1 VTKIIQ
7 QKKSGNEGGY
17 FMKRFVMLT
26 VLTMTACL
34 FLSGLAVAQ
43 DKQPDAT
50 IELSQGQVA
59 VGIGW
64 SWGEGVLTYK
74 GQKYPVKVDGLSVI
88 DIGITKAEA
97 AGKIYGLQKLE
108 DFDGIYTAATAEGT
122 LGGGAGATTMKNQ
135 NGVVINLVTKTQG
148 INLKLAPSGVKLTI
162 KK

>member
-1 VTKIIQ
+1 
-7 QKKSGNEGGY
+7 
-17 FMKRFVMLT
+17 MKRFVMLT
-26 VLTMTACL
+26 ALTMMTACL
-34 FLSGLAVAQ
+34 FLTGLAVAQ

-50 IELSQGQVA
+50 IELTQGQVA

-64 SWGEGVLTYK
+64 NWGEGVLTYK
-74 GQKYPVKVDGLSVI
+74 GQKYPVKVEGLSVI
-88 DIGITKAEA
+88 DVGITRAEA
-97 AGKIYGLQKLE
+97 AGKIYGLKKLE

-148 INLKLAPSGVKLTI
+148 INLKLAPSGVKIML

>member
-1 VTKIIQ
+1 
-7 QKKSGNEGGY
+7 
-17 FMKRFVMLT
+17 MKRCVMLT

-88 DIGITKAEA
+88 DVGITKAEA

-148 INLKLAPSGVKLTI
+148 INLKLAPSGVKLMI

>member
-1 VTKIIQ
+1 
-7 QKKSGNEGGY
+7 
-17 FMKRFVMLT
+17 MKRLVMLT
-26 VLTMTACL
+26 VLTMMTACF
-34 FLSGLAVAQ
+34 FLTGLAAAQ

-50 IELSQGQVA
+50 IELTQGQVA

-64 SWGEGVLTYK
+64 NWGEGVLTYK
-74 GQKYPVKVDGLSVI
+74 GQKYPVKVEGLSVI
-88 DIGITKAEA
+88 DVGITRAEA
-97 AGKIYGLQKLE
+97 AGKIYGLKKLE

-135 NGVVINLVTKTQG
+135 NGVVINLVTTTQG